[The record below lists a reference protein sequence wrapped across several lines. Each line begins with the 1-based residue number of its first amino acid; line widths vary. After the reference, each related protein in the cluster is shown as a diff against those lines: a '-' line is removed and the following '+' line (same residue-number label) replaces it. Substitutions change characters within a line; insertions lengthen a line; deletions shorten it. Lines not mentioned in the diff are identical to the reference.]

1 MLLKREIE
9 IQVLNYLWPR
19 MKIWSLIKSVMIA
32 LALCS
37 SLTALAEYG
46 WPIHQR
52 AEEIE
57 QDCQHK
63 ILMKGLNFVKNG
75 KIQIVERLVASFLRT
90 NYIVLPRKRRVRSK
104 VWVHLT
110 CFLVTCVQI
119 SKSIWNIINNKTNY
133 TGQNQYSIGL
143 SYCPVANIRKA
154 SVDSPRAY
162 IYILYN
168 YLSALAAYLPRLEK
182 SRSQF

>member
-63 ILMKGLNFVKNG
+63 ILMKDLNFVKNG
-75 KIQIVERLVASFLRT
+75 KIKIVERLIVGFLRT
-90 NYIVLPRKRRVRSK
+90 NSIVFPRKWRVRSK

-119 SKSIWNIINNKTNY
+119 SKSIWNIINNKINC

-143 SYCPVANIRKA
+143 KLLSSRQHQKSFRCLVQVHIYTYKETKTKYGSTRKK
-154 SVDSPRAY
+154 
-162 IYILYN
+162 N
-168 YLSALAAYLPRLEK
+168 
-182 SRSQF
+182 F

>member
-143 SYCPVANIRKA
+143 KLLSSRQHQKSFHWLAQGPQEPKL
-154 SVDSPRAY
+154 SRAW
-162 IYILYN
+162 LYMCN
-168 YLSALAAYLPRLEK
+168 K
-182 SRSQF
+182 